1 MKEVLSN
8 GINKIRKEM
17 SVDSLVEAKNVL
29 GDTIDIL
36 QRENQLVE
44 FRQSI
49 RDIRNS
55 LEEIQQKKINIKA
68 EHPKPSKNAGQKVL
82 KTVLTS
88 KPQPPPGIISKKKK
102 VEPITAK
109 PIKKGKKKGKDEK
122 EKYHIEFWIKI

>member
-1 MKEVLSN
+1 
-8 GINKIRKEM
+8 M

-88 KPQPPPGIISKKKK
+88 KPQPTPGVISKEKN

-122 EKYHIEFWIKI
+122 EKYHIEF